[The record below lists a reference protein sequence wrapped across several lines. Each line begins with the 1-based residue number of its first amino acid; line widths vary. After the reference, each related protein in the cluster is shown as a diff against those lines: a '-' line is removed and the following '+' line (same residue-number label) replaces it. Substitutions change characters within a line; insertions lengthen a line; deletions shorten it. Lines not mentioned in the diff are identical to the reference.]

1 MVGRPHAKA
10 AKRDTGSLGRG
21 EHTEPPPPP
30 PWPHQSPH
38 LLKKQWGLWR
48 RLPKALIY
56 ITTLQEAAHARQLP
70 APTAPQGAGL
80 LPSGPPGRDPTCS
93 FCLNP
98 RHSGINLRCVS
109 PSSTSKHSL
118 IDMLQ
123 TFLALSFSNSV
134 RRHFNE
140 SELGQFRAETRI
152 SIHSR
157 GTFSQDLSQEAKLF
171 RSPSGIVSK
180 FLGARLPS
188 SREVLISLL
197 SQSYLLAACFLSFP
211 FLFFP
216 SRPID
221 TIIRNSWFCAHIE
234 RRPEWVC

>member
-10 AKRDTGSLGRG
+10 AKRDAGSLGRG
-21 EHTEPPPPP
+21 EHAGTPPPR
-30 PWPHQSPH
+30 SLSSH
-38 LLKKQWGLWR
+38 LVKKQWGLGR
-48 RLPKALIY
+48 RLPKALID
-56 ITTLQEAAHARQLP
+56 IMTLQEAVGARQLP
-70 APTAPQGAGL
+70 ALTAPPGAGL
-80 LPSGPPGRDPTCS
+80 LQSGPPGRDPTCS

-98 RHSGINLRCVS
+98 PHSGINLRGVS

-123 TFLALSFSNSV
+123 TFLALFFSNSV

-197 SQSYLLAACFLSFP
+197 SQSYLLAACFLSFS
-211 FLFFP
+211 FLFF
-216 SRPID
+216 S
-221 TIIRNSWFCAHIE
+221 FQAH
-234 RRPEWVC
+234 RYNY